1 MRSTISKMNILV
13 VALGLLMPAV
23 LVAQKGDKDK
33 EVKEKKEVKQIIVT
47 TKGDNDEK
55 VVIEIKGDDVMVNGK
70 PIEDFKEGDLKVKLN
85 KLKDIQ
91 SLTFD
96 RMPGVGAWSFDTKG
110 DKGGKG
116 GNTFRLFTTD
126 ENLAMLGVTTQKDEE
141 GALIKSITK
150 ESAAEKAGLKE
161 NDVITKIDDRKIT
174 EPDDLSAAIKEYK
187 PGDKVK
193 VTYIRDKKE
202 QKVTA
207 ELTKWKGVNAWS
219 MGDGQNFNFNFDELG
234 LDKGMAD
241 LGRIRGLRTA
251 PFDQYRFFSGGTPK
265 LGLSVQDTDDG
276 KGVKVIEV
284 GDESNAAK
292 AGIQEDD
299 IIMEFDGKSTN
310 STDDIVK
317 ALKESK
323 DKVSVMIK
331 LNRNG
336 KTMNIETKMPRKIKT
351 ADL

>member
-1 MRSTISKMNILV
+1 MRKTISKMNILV

-23 LVAQKGDKDK
+23 LVAQKEDKVK
-33 EVKEKKEVKQIIVT
+33 EVKEKKEVRQIIVT
-47 TKGDNDEK
+47 TKNDNDEK
-55 VVIEIKGDDVMVNGK
+55 VVIEIKGDNVTVNGK
-70 PIEDFKEGDLKVKLN
+70 PIDDFKDGDLKVRMN
-85 KLKDIQ
+85 KLKDMEA
-91 SLTFD
+91 LTFE

-110 DKGGKG
+110 DKDGKG
-116 GNTFRLFTTD
+116 GNMFRMYSAD
-126 ENLAMLGVTTQKDEE
+126 ANLAMLGVTTQKDEK

-161 NDVITKIDDRKIT
+161 NDIITKIEDAKIE
-174 EPDDLSAAIKEYK
+174 EPDDLSAAIKKHK

-193 VTYIRDKKE
+193 VTYLRDKKE
-202 QKVTA
+202 QNVTA

-219 MGDGQNFNFNFDELG
+219 MGDGKNFDFKFDDLHLE
-234 LDKGMAD
+234 KGMAD

-251 PFDQYRFFSGGTPK
+251 PDQYRFFSGGAPK

-284 GDESNAAK
+284 DEESNAAK
-292 AGIQEDD
+292 AGIKEDD
-299 IIMEFDGKSTN
+299 IITEFDGKTTN

-317 ALKESK
+317 AIKESK
-323 DKVSVMIK
+323 EKVSVMIK

-336 KTMNIETKMPRKIKT
+336 KSMSIETKMPRKIKT